1 MSVVESSKCLH
12 SLNVGHFRE
21 TANKLMKQET
31 CILGLEKQ
39 FNFQDVQFQIQFI
52 LLYIQKSC
60 LYLTTCLQTILQ
72 NVAAAD
78 LVWKEEDVGKRP
90 KLKLAAIMT

>member
-1 MSVVESSKCLH
+1 M
-12 SLNVGHFRE
+12 
-21 TANKLMKQET
+21 KLLA

-39 FNFQDVQFQIQFI
+39 FNFQAVQFQIQFI

-72 NVAAAD
+72 NVAAAV
-78 LVWKEEDVGKRP
+78 LFGKEERMLQKGRN
-90 KLKLAAIMT
+90 